1 VNTVDETQK
10 TRLAFNVTELDVT
23 IEEGVKLMWQGREVD
38 SGPLT
43 ISLGKPG
50 SCGVIDYEAGEVNV
64 EFRVQ
69 IQFPELAEML
79 SDLGMDPSITAPIEG
94 VIRSRGS
101 VFDDHSL
108 RLSGKGELEEHRLF
122 DVSETRI
129 EISAPSQ

>member
-1 VNTVDETQK
+1 MDQTQK
-10 TRLAFNVTELDVT
+10 SRLAFNVTELDVT
-23 IEEGVKLMWQGREVD
+23 IEEGVKLIWRGRELD

-43 ISLGKPG
+43 ISLGKQG

-69 IQFPELAEML
+69 IQFPELADIL
-79 SDLGMDPSITAPIEG
+79 SDLGVDPSVTAPIEG

-108 RLSGKGELEEHRLF
+108 RLAGQGELEEHRLF
-122 DVSETRI
+122 DISETRI
-129 EISAPSQ
+129 DICAPSH